1 MLKHRVRRI
10 EALRKR
16 CGGDRPRGP
25 AQPPPRPLQT
35 AQDLINLLEEQVE
48 ALRAAAW
55 AGTVSK
61 ARAIGYLAEI
71 ARKTLETGK
80 LASRLEM
87 LELVLKERKGET
99 PR

>member
-1 MLKHRVRRI
+1 MLKDRVRRI

-16 CGGDRPRGP
+16 CGDRPRGP
-25 AQPPPRPLQT
+25 AQPPPRHLQT
-35 AQDLINLLEEQVE
+35 AQDLIDLLEEQVE

-55 AGTVSK
+55 AGAVEK

-87 LELVLKERKGET
+87 LELVLKQRQGDT